1 MFDQLIESALAK
13 AGSSKVLADE
23 MAISPSEISR
33 FRSGEI
39 GLKIVHL
46 KKLFEISGMTLTTAQ
61 EREGLINAA
70 LLFADLYKG
79 KK

>member
-1 MFDQLIESALAK
+1 MFDLVIETALAK
-13 AGSSKVLADE
+13 AGSAKILANE
-23 MAISPSEISR
+23 MDISPSEISR

-39 GLKIVHL
+39 GLKVAHIQ
-46 KKLFEISGMTLTTAQ
+46 KLFEFSGMILTTAQ